1 MAIKVK
7 SYLTMREVM
16 GNKSSMDLEYRSI
29 ILNDLLILLADQFGS
44 NFRSMVFNNGTNEL
58 GPYVKILI
66 NGRHHTSFPD
76 KLNTQI
82 KDGDVIGLF
91 PPIAGG

>member
-16 GNKSSMDLEYRSI
+16 GNKSLINLEYPSI
-29 ILNDLLILLADQFGS
+29 ILHDLLIQLADQFGS
-44 NFRSMVFNNGTNEL
+44 DFRTMVFNHGTNEL
-58 GPYVKILI
+58 GPHVKILI
-66 NGRHHTSFPD
+66 NGRHHTSFPE

-82 KDGDVIGLF
+82 KDGDEIGLF

>member
-16 GNKSSMDLEYRSI
+16 ENKSSMDLEYHSI
-29 ILNDLLILLADQFGS
+29 ILHDLLIQLADQFGS

>member
-1 MAIKVK
+1 MSIKVK

-16 GNKSSMDLEYRSI
+16 GNKAVLEMDYGSI
-29 ILNDLLILLADQFGS
+29 ILYDLLVHLATQFGQD
-44 NFRSMVFNNGTNEL
+44 FRSMVFANGTDEL
-58 GPYVKILI
+58 GPHVKILI

-76 KLNTQI
+76 KINTEI
-82 KDGDVIGLF
+82 KNGDEVSIF